1 MVLPSCGR
9 RHRIIVTAML
19 AVLLMLNTVSCEPI
33 AGTVAQN
40 PSGTY
45 RNPLSPRAPLCFYPT
60 GYATTET
67 SYLVGVTYRQVDYW
81 LGKLSSPTCIDQG
94 SGHHSPQRWK
104 SQRRWQPM
112 A

>member
-81 LGKLSSPTCIDQG
+81 LGKLSSPNM
-94 SGHHSPQRWK
+94 H
-104 SQRRWQPM
+104 
-112 A
+112 